1 MKILNHAYIFEEK
14 IYIQPYFFVLLL
26 QSMQLALIAVLQKS
40 YVSAKCKLQQLQ
52 TAKGVVY
59 CSFSYSPRFTFLII
73 LFVARLTK
81 EYITDLSDNRSA
93 TNLWKNIAGDTR
105 DALTESFFAS
115 LKKEYTNY
123 IKSPT
128 VGHLRD
134 GVAEYVELWYNYE
147 LLHST
152 LEYQTPGEVRE
163 LFQKA
168 VAA

>member
-1 MKILNHAYIFEEK
+1 MECNGIDKIVHGRICLHNQEKLFLLDYLCTLQSIASFHTSGMKVLNHAYIFEEK

-81 EYITDLSDNRSA
+81 EYITDLSDNP
-93 TNLWKNIAGDTR
+93 T
-105 DALTESFFAS
+105 SFPA
-115 LKKEYTNY
+115 
-123 IKSPT
+123 
-128 VGHLRD
+128 
-134 GVAEYVELWYNYE
+134 
-147 LLHST
+147 
-152 LEYQTPGEVRE
+152 
-163 LFQKA
+163 
-168 VAA
+168 